1 MIFQALNQLY
11 GRLENDPEYELPRF
25 GRSIQKI
32 TFKVVLRLDGTLVGI
47 EDIRD
52 HGERTPRPVQIE
64 VPGGAKPSG
73 SGLNPSFLW
82 DNTQYMLGVKVEDQ
96 KSDRTPEEI
105 EKARQRTRDAFAA
118 FRHRHLD
125 LEAEINDPGFSA
137 VCRFLEGWEPD
148 ANEAH
153 PVLTD
158 AGLTGYGLF
167 QISGE
172 TRYVHESP
180 AIRTWWDERPV
191 DADPIRGQCLVT
203 GALRPLA
210 RTHDKIKGVAGGQG
224 AGGTIAGF
232 NDPAYESYGLAQS
245 FNAPVGESIAFR
257 YVAALNTL
265 LDGPLRDRHRIRL
278 GDMTVAF
285 WTDRPSPFESFFAQF
300 AGTGLGAEETGE
312 AGQDHGVRMRLHA
325 LLEGIRSGR
334 LDPEGTGLDPTRDR
348 YHILALSPNSAR
360 IAVRFYHEDRVAH
373 LLERLSEHF
382 RDMAL
387 NRRPPTKRWSGD
399 PEFPSFRDLLDQTAR
414 ERKEIPPLLA
424 APLLKA
430 AITGGPYPQA
440 LYAAALRRIAA
451 DRQVTYLRGCVLKA
465 YLNRNLSQELSMALD
480 PTRIDPPYRLG
491 RLFAALEKT
500 QKDAL
505 GDGLNKTIRDSYYG
519 SASATPQSVFP
530 RLLRTYQH
538 HLAKME
544 GGFRV
549 SRERLVQ
556 EIMGPLESF
565 PPYLDL
571 AGQGLFAVGYYHQ
584 TDAFY
589 QKRDR
594 DTEA

>member
-1 MIFQALNQLY
+1 MIFQALNELY
-11 GRLENDPEYELPRF
+11 GRLEADPEYDVPRF
-25 GRSIQKI
+25 GRSIQKV

-52 HGERTPRPVQIE
+52 QGERAPRPIQIE
-64 VPGGAKPSG
+64 VLGGAKPSG

-82 DNTQYMLGVKVEDQ
+82 DNTQYMLGVKMEDE
-96 KSDRTPEEI
+96 KPE
-105 EKARQRTRDAFAA
+105 RTRAA
-118 FRHRHLD
+118 FEAFRGRHVD
-125 LEAEINDPGFSA
+125 LEREIDDPGFSA
-137 VCRFLEGWEPD
+137 VCRFLESWDPTVNAD
-148 ANEAH
+148 H

-180 AIRTWWDERPV
+180 AIRTWWDDQPA

-203 GALRPLA
+203 GDSRPLA
-210 RTHDKIKGVAGGQG
+210 RTHDKIKGVVGGQG

-245 FNAPVGESIAFR
+245 FNAPVGESVAFR

-278 GDMTVAF
+278 GDMTVGF

-300 AGTGLGAEETGE
+300 ASVGLGVGEEEGP
-312 AGQDHGVRMRLHA
+312 GQDHGVRLRLQA

-334 LDPEGTGLDPTRDR
+334 LDPEATGLDPTTDR

-360 IAVRFYHEDRVAH
+360 IAVRFYQEDRVAH
-373 LLERLSEHF
+373 LVEKLSGHF

-387 NRRPPTKRWSGD
+387 VRRPPTSRWSGD

-414 ERKEIPPLLA
+414 ERKDVPPLLA

-430 AITGGPYPQA
+430 AITGGPYPHA
-440 LYAAALRRIAA
+440 LYAAVLRRVGA

-465 YLNRNLSQELSMALD
+465 YLNRNLNKELSMALD
-480 PTRIDPPYRLG
+480 PDRIDPPYRLG

-500 QKDAL
+500 QRDAL

-519 SASATPQSVFP
+519 SASTTPQSVFP

-549 SRERLVQ
+549 NRERLVQ
-556 EIMGPLESF
+556 EILGPLDSF
-565 PPYLDL
+565 PSYLDL
-571 AGQGLFAVGYYHQ
+571 AGQGLFAIGYYHQ

-589 QKRDR
+589 RKRDR
-594 DTEA
+594 DLET